1 MTTGFNL
8 LVMDGT
14 VLYSPS
20 FPRGGE
26 AALFSVEVLA
36 ELGSPTLVIGID
48 HKNYAETSFTA
59 AGAFSAIT
67 APGVSTLDLGTL
79 KEELRFKFT
88 MTGTDGHG
96 FNMLVPEPAW
106 RPY

>member
-1 MTTGFNL
+1 MIIGFYVF
-8 LVMDGT
+8 VMNGA

-48 HKNYAETSFTA
+48 HKNYAETSWTA

-67 APGVSTLDLGTL
+67 AVGVATKDLSGL

-88 MTGTDGHG
+88 MSGTDGHG
-96 FNMLVPEPAW
+96 FNLLMPAPAW